1 MWHTSCSFPSLQCLL
16 SLWSNS
22 NSVDLIRGFPGVVVG
37 FQSPSRV
44 QLFATQWTA
53 AHQASCASPSP
64 GACTNSCPLSWWCH
78 PTISSSV
85 IPFCCLQ
92 SFPASRYFLVSQLL
106 TSRGQS
112 IDASAPVL
120 VLPMNIQCWFPLR
133 LTDLIS
139 LLSKGLSRV
148 FSNTTVRKHQFFS
161 AQPSLQSNS
170 HIHVWLLEKP

>member
-1 MWHTSCSFPSLQCLL
+1 MFFSQFSMPPI
-16 SLWSNS
+16 LWPNS
-22 NSVDLIRGFPGVVVG
+22 NSVDLIRGFPGVVVAV

-44 QLFATQWTA
+44 QLFATPWTA
-53 AHQASCASPSP
+53 AHQAFLCFTISRSLHELMSIELVMPS
-64 GACTNSCPLSWWCH
+64 NNLILCH
-78 PTISSSV
+78 PLLLPSI
-85 IPFCCLQ
+85 
-92 SFPASRYFLVSQLL
+92 FP
-106 TSRGQS
+106 S
-112 IDASAPVL
+112 IKVLSNEAAHNITWPKYDASTPVL

-170 HIHVWLLEKP
+170 HIHVWLPEKP